1 MTIATLELLAP
12 IYVLAARLA
21 WQRMPGLMTC
31 ALFWA
36 IAAVVLVIGWPI
48 SLASALLAIGI
59 SCNAAVTLSNGGFM
73 PVAAHRRLVGPARS
87 LWVQRQSG
95 QRLLFLADNFGN
107 RFLRFSV
114 GDVFLAIGIALSFF
128 EI

>member
-1 MTIATLELLAP
+1 MTIASILELLAP

-21 WQRMPGLMTC
+21 WQRMPGLMSC

-36 IAAVVLVIGWPI
+36 IAAIVLATGWPI

-73 PVAAHRRLVGPARS
+73 PVAAHRRLVGLARS
-87 LWVQRQSG
+87 LWVQKQSG
-95 QRLLFLADNFGN
+95 QRLLFLADNFGS
-107 RFLRFSV
+107 RVVR
-114 GDVFLAIGIALSFF
+114 
-128 EI
+128 